1 MKKRTLTLLL
11 VIPFVISLMTFV
23 SVKILDNQVAVDL
36 LDIDW
41 KYQENEGF
49 QIDDV
54 GYELEAT
61 PIIDENLILAKGNNL
76 VWSTKK
82 VNEGDDEFARVQ
94 EENGKYYLYALKEG
108 TIEVICSNERGSKS
122 KHFLATI
129 FEDGAM
135 VINPLR
141 KGSGS
146 SIGSTKY
153 YGLYDYQDGKKVDA
167 TFEIGSTS
175 YLENGKTSSDSR
187 LVESSP
193 NVSYANGKIT
203 LLDAGEAYITLE
215 EPSYHYRSTYSFTV
229 IDGVNVY
236 SYNDLLLGTNQ
247 SKDGENVVLQVN
259 LESLK
264 NTYSF
269 DSAKNGYVE
278 EKLAT
283 SKDNTEL
290 FGNYDFARQ
299 RFSFD
304 EEYYKFA
311 STYDTS
317 FIDQYNKEMNT
328 SISKDVI
335 AGIHLRKSLYGNGF
349 SINMNGLAY
358 PNHGEIDKYSGKIVP
373 KKKEE
378 ASINEGYDY
387 FYGPLPFVSIGDMQS
402 FPLITALGQDNCG
415 FYIDDDNVLIDDVK
429 IANVDE
435 VDNLYNLNY
444 TGSVLDIKGKNVTI
458 KNSIIANGKTCIR
471 AYDSDNLLIDNC
483 ILKNSGEFT
492 LLLGSDQKDG
502 YDTSRRIEDYG
513 LDKSFAEFFDDLD
526 ESKQDSAN
534 GVLNSFLNATM
545 NGSLKEGDYKTK
557 LELIQKYLDND
568 KHKDDY
574 ASNVTVKDSFFGRS
588 GVFSIAFE
596 SFFNGALLYGKIPT
610 MMTKLLGQYLTSC
623 LPDKLGGTSRPTHL
637 TLKGDTR
644 FYDWKDIDKI
654 DVSSLIEEN
663 ISRTLNQM
671 GYGDKNVTIDD
682 IFPVKSILKKEA
694 SKSDLVYQKD
704 GSSYINTAIA
714 YYGGGMNNA
723 KVDIESDQIYNTYS
737 DELEVSLL
745 DETIENNKGGG
756 LSSLFVDCVII
767 TIGTHPFRFITNSS
781 KEKGNPLLFDEVPSF
796 EGLKEH
802 LRVEKL

>member
-1 MKKRTLTLLL
+1 MKKRTLTILLI
-11 VIPFVISLMTFV
+11 VPFVISLLTFV
-23 SVKILDNQVAVDL
+23 SVKILDNQVAVDI

-41 KYQENEGF
+41 NYNDREGF
-49 QIDDV
+49 QIDDI

-61 PIIDENLILAKGNNL
+61 PIVDESLILAKGNNL

-82 VNEGDDEFARVQ
+82 VNQDDDEFAKI
-94 EENGKYYLYALKEG
+94 EEVDGKYYLYALKEG
-108 TIEVICSNERGSKS
+108 DIEVVCSNERGSKS

-129 FEDGAM
+129 FKDGAM

-153 YGLYDYQDGKKVDA
+153 YGLYDYQDGKKVNA
-167 TFEIGSTS
+167 AFEVEATS
-175 YLENGKTSSDSR
+175 YLENGKRSSDNR
-187 LVESSP
+187 LVESSS
-193 NVSYANGKIT
+193 NVSYSNGEIT
-203 LLDAGEAYITLE
+203 LLDEGDAYITLE
-215 EPSYHYRSTYSFTV
+215 EPSCHYRSTFSFKV
-229 IDGVNVY
+229 VDGVNVY
-236 SYNDLLLGTNQ
+236 SYNDLLAGTNQ
-247 SKDGENVVLQVN
+247 SKDGENIVLQVN

-269 DSAKNGYVE
+269 DETTNRYIE
-278 EKLAT
+278 EKLPS

-290 FGNYDFARQ
+290 FGNFDFDHQ

-304 EEYYKFA
+304 EEYYEFE

-317 FIDQYNKEMNT
+317 FIDQYNDRMDVSVSK
-328 SISKDVI
+328 SII
-335 AGIHLRKSLYGNGF
+335 AGIHLRKNLYGNGF

-358 PNHGEIDKYSGKIVP
+358 PNHGEIDKYTGKIVP
-373 KKKEE
+373 KKKED
-378 ASINEGYDY
+378 AGKDEGYDY
-387 FYGPLPFVSIGDMQS
+387 FFGPLPFVSIGDMQS

-415 FYIDDDNVLIDDVK
+415 FYIDDDGVCIDDVK
-429 IANVDE
+429 ISNVDE
-435 VDNLYNLNY
+435 VDNLYNLYY
-444 TGSVLDIKGKNVTI
+444 TGSVIDIKGKNVTL
-458 KNSIIANGKTCIR
+458 KNSVIANGKTCVR
-471 AYDSDNLLIDNC
+471 SYDSDNLLIDNC

-492 LLLGSDQKDG
+492 LLLGSDQKES
-502 YDTSRRIEDYG
+502 YNTSRRIQDYG

-526 ESKQDSAN
+526 ESRQDTAN
-534 GVLNSFLNATM
+534 GVLNSFLSATM
-545 NGSLKEGDYKTK
+545 NGSLQDGDYKTQ

-568 KHKDDY
+568 KHEDDY

-596 SFFNGALLYGKIPT
+596 SFFNGALLYGDIPT
-610 MMTKLLGQYLTSC
+610 MLTKLLGQYLSSC
-623 LPDKLGGTSRPTHL
+623 LPDKLGGTSRPTRL

-682 IFPVKSILKKEA
+682 IFPIKSILKKEA
-694 SKSDLVYQKD
+694 SKANLLYQKE
-704 GSSYINTAIA
+704 GSSYLNTAIA
-714 YYGGGMNNA
+714 YYGGGMNNS
-723 KVDIESDQIYNTYS
+723 KVDIELDETYNTFS
-737 DELEVSLL
+737 GELEASLL
-745 DETIENNKGGG
+745 NETIENNQGGG
-756 LSSLFVDCVII
+756 LSSLFVDCVIV
-767 TIGTHPFRFITNSS
+767 TIGTHPFRFITNGSG
-781 KEKGNPLLFDEVPSF
+781 EKDSPLLFDKAPSL

-802 LRVEKL
+802 L